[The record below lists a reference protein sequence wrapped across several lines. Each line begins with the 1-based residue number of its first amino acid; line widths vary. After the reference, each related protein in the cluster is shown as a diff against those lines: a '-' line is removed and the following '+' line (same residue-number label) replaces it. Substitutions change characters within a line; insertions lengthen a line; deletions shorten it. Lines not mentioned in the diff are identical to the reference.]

1 MLDPRVGV
9 LHTESDSFY
18 TVPPAGLTVVSKLS
32 FASSQSLHSN
42 PIQQILNH
50 KL

>member
-9 LHTESDSFY
+9 LHTESDFY